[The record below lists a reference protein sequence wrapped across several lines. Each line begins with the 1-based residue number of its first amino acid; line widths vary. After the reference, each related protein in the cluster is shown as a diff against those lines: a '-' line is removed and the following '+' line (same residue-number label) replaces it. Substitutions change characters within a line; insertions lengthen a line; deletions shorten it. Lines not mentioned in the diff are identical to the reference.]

1 MNNRKLLSILA
12 LLLLTPPL
20 YGQETDPPSRV
31 EQNQG
36 IEASARPQPQPQA
49 QLQPSQPGGQAA
61 TTSATNSKIFEGII
75 VGSDPLEVKS
85 VNGDIHTFLPPMEQA
100 SPQLKVVWPQ
110 PGDLVSLAYEPA
122 PRGDVLKEI
131 RIIGKTIIG
140 TIKEIA
146 ADNSWLIVRTQQPE
160 RREHEINVPL
170 QASTNFQPLV
180 SAMRQGDG
188 IRATYVRSG
197 DMNSPDEVNQFK
209 VNRIKS
215 LEWQSK
221 PVERAARWM
230 SLIVAVVALFILA
243 YIFTRG
249 HPTHLYLGRDNRYS
263 SSKFQTFLWFWLV
276 ISAYLAI
283 VSHRI
288 AAAGWSYVG
297 GVDIPPNLLIL
308 SGISVLTFAAA
319 KAITAGK
326 AEKVED
332 KQEFKKAA
340 DEPKISDLV
349 CDDENK
355 PDLGDFQMVA
365 ITILAVIIY
374 AISAVEF
381 MENIEFR
388 RVVTMPDVDATLL
401 SIFGLGQA
409 AYLGKKAAGER

>member
-20 YGQETDPPSRV
+20 YGQESAPPSSAD
-31 EQNQG
+31 QNSS
-36 IEASARPQPQPQA
+36 IEANARPQTQPPAQPYPQP
-49 QLQPSQPGGQAA
+49 QPGGQASYPSPA
-61 TTSATNSKIFEGII
+61 GSKIFEGI
-75 VGSDPLEVKS
+75 VVQADPLEVIS
-85 VNGDIHTFLPPMEQA
+85 VNGDVRIFLPAKERA
-100 SPQLKVVWPQ
+100 SRQLELAGPNT
-110 PGDLVSLAYEPA
+110 GDLVSLTYEPA
-122 PRGDVLKEI
+122 STGNILKEI

-146 ADNSWLIVRTQQPE
+146 ADNTWLIVRTQQPE
-160 RREHEINVPL
+160 RREYEINVPL
-170 QASTNFQPLV
+170 QTSKNFQPLV

-188 IRATYVRSG
+188 IRATYVREGGMNGAEG
-197 DMNSPDEVNQFK
+197 DSQVN
-209 VNRIKS
+209 VNRVKS

-221 PVERAARWM
+221 AVGHGARWL

-243 YIFTRG
+243 YIFTKG
-249 HPTHLYLGRDNRYS
+249 HPTHLYLGKDNRYS

-297 GVDIPPNLLIL
+297 GVDIPQNLLIL
-308 SGISVLTFAAA
+308 SGISVLTFTVA
-319 KAITAGK
+319 KAITGG
-326 AEKVED
+326 KVEGKPD
-332 KQEFKKAA
+332 LKTAA
-340 DEPKISDLV
+340 PEPKASDLV
-349 CDDENK
+349 CDDQNK
-355 PDLGDFQMVA
+355 PDLGDFQMIA